1 MYKGTLSS
9 GVEIAVASLV
19 ETSAN
24 CWCSNLELQYRK
36 KVLNKR
42 KLENDMPVSCGLTEQ
57 ALIVLM
63 LMFSDQNIIKSEP
76 QEFCQPY
83 WVLRGRRTFH

>member
-19 ETSAN
+19 ETSAK
-24 CWCSNLELQYRK
+24 CWCSNLELQFRK

-42 KLENDMPVSCGLTEQ
+42 KLENDMPVSCGLTVTGPNCSNAYVFRSKHYQ
-57 ALIVLM
+57 
-63 LMFSDQNIIKSEP
+63 K
-76 QEFCQPY
+76 
-83 WVLRGRRTFH
+83 